1 MVVTRGSLA
10 PLVEIG
16 PPLTPEEVRRYSRH
30 LLLPEM
36 GEAGQRRLR
45 NARVCVVG
53 AGGLGAPVLLY
64 LAAAGVGRLGIVDDD
79 HVDMSNLQCQ
89 VIHGAADVGRLKVD
103 SALDSVHRID
113 PSLDVVVHP
122 VRLSIANVDEVLSGY
137 DLVIDGT
144 DNFPT
149 RYLIN
154 DSCVRLG
161 VPLVWGSIF
170 QFDAQ
175 VAVFWGRPPLGS
187 GALAVQLRDLFPAPP
202 PAGSVP
208 SCAEGGVLGALCG
221 QVGSVMATEAV
232 KLITGAGAALLGRV
246 LVLDGLEGL
255 WTQIPL
261 VAGTTRSSSPLP
273 SEDDIEGR
281 CRVGAGGRRGVAGL
295 DLRVATLTAH
305 QLKDRLVDRTAGG
318 EELLLV
324 DVREPGERAIV
335 AIPGARAV
343 SLGAILDGSGLGGI
357 PRDRPVVLYCRSGV
371 RSEQAARRLLAAG
384 YGDVAHLA
392 GGVLAWIDEVAPEL
406 SARDYLRSLES
417 GVSSAVGL
425 RL

>member
-16 PPLTPEEVRRYSRH
+16 PPLTPEDVRRYSRH
-30 LLLPEM
+30 LLLPQI

-64 LAAAGVGRLGIVDDD
+64 LAAAGVGRLGVVDDD
-79 HVDMSNLQCQ
+79 HVDVSNLQRQ

-103 SALDSVHRID
+103 SALDAVHRID

-122 VRLSIANVDEVLSGY
+122 VRLSIANVDDVLSGY

-175 VAVFWGRPPLGS
+175 VAVFWGRPPPES

-246 LVLDGLEGL
+246 LVLDGLEGR

-261 VAGTTRSSSPLP
+261 VADTTRSSSPP
-273 SEDDIEGR
+273 SEEDFEGR
-281 CRVGAGGRRGVAGL
+281 CGVGAGGGGGVVGL
-295 DLRVATLTAH
+295 DPRVATLTAH
-305 QLKDRLVDRTAGG
+305 QLKDRLVDRAAGG
-318 EELLLV
+318 EEFLLV
-324 DVREPGERAIV
+324 DVRELAERAIV
-335 AIPGARAV
+335 AIPGAKPV
-343 SLGAILDGSGLGGI
+343 PLGAIVDGSGLGDI

-371 RSEQAARRLLAAG
+371 RSEQAALTLLTAG

-392 GGVLAWIDEVAPEL
+392 GGILAWIDQVA
-406 SARDYLRSLES
+406 R
-417 GVSSAVGL
+417 
-425 RL
+425 

>member
-1 MVVTRGSLA
+1 MPMGTPRVRAA

-30 LLLPEM
+30 LLMPQI
-36 GEAGQRRLR
+36 GEEGQRRLR

-53 AGGLGAPVLLY
+53 AGGLGTPVLLY
-64 LAAAGVGRLGIVDDD
+64 LAAAGVGRMGIVDDD
-79 HVDMSNLQCQ
+79 RVDASNLQRQ

-122 VRLSIANVDEVLSGY
+122 VRLSVANVDEVLVDY

-161 VPLVWGSIF
+161 LPLVWGSIF

-175 VAVFWGRPPLGS
+175 VSVFWGRPPVGS
-187 GALAVQLRDLFPAPP
+187 GVSPVQLRDLFPSPP

-221 QVGSVMATEAV
+221 QVGAVMATEAV
-232 KLITGAGAALLGRV
+232 KLITGAGSALLGRV
-246 LVLDGLEGL
+246 LVLDGLESR

-261 VAGTTRSSSPLP
+261 VGGPVRTPSADP
-273 SEDDIEGR
+273 SEDELGES
-281 CRVGAGGRRGVAGL
+281 CRVGAGSYLGAANPEP
-295 DLRVATLTAH
+295 RVPTLTAQ
-305 QLKDRLVDRTAGG
+305 QLKDRLANSSADGA
-318 EELLLV
+318 EWLLV
-324 DVREPGERAIV
+324 DVREAGERTIV
-335 AIPGARAV
+335 TIPGATAV
-343 SLGAILDGSGLGGI
+343 PLGSILDGSGLEAI
-357 PRDRPVVLYCRSGV
+357 PRDRQVVLYCRSGV
-371 RSEQAARRLLAAG
+371 RSEQAAVSLLAAG
-384 YGDVAHLA
+384 YGDVAHLS
-392 GGVLAWIDEVAPEL
+392 GGVLAWIDEVDP
-406 SARDYLRSLES
+406 SLT
-417 GVSSAVGL
+417 
-425 RL
+425 RY

>member
-1 MVVTRGSLA
+1 MGTPRVCAA

-30 LLLPEM
+30 LLMPQI

-79 HVDMSNLQCQ
+79 RVDASNLQRQ
-89 VIHGAADVGRLKVD
+89 VIHGTADVGRLKVD
-103 SALDSVHRID
+103 SALESVHRID

-122 VRLSIANVDEVLSGY
+122 VRLSVANVDEVLVDY

-161 VPLVWGSIF
+161 LPLVWGSIF

-175 VAVFWGRPPLGS
+175 VSVFWGRPPVGS
-187 GALAVQLRDLFPAPP
+187 GVSPVQLRDLFPSPP

-221 QVGSVMATEAV
+221 QVGAVMATEAV
-232 KLITGAGAALLGRV
+232 KVITGAGSALLGRV
-246 LVLDGLEGL
+246 LVLDGLESR

-261 VAGTTRSSSPLP
+261 VGGVVRMLPADP
-273 SEDDIEGR
+273 SEDVLGEA
-281 CRVGAGGRRGVAGL
+281 CRVDAGSPGS
-295 DLRVATLTAH
+295 RVPTLTAQ
-305 QLKDRLVDRTAGG
+305 QLKDRLANSSADGA
-318 EELLLV
+318 EWLLV
-324 DVREPGERAIV
+324 DVREAGERAIV
-335 AIPGARAV
+335 TIPGATAV
-343 SLGAILDGSGLGGI
+343 PLGSILDGSGLEAI
-357 PRDRPVVLYCRSGV
+357 PRDRQVVLYCRSGV
-371 RSEQAARRLLAAG
+371 RSEQAAVSLLAAG
-384 YGDVAHLA
+384 YGDVAHLS
-392 GGVLAWIDEVAPEL
+392 GGVLAWIDEVDPSL
-406 SARDYLRSLES
+406 ARY
-417 GVSSAVGL
+417 
-425 RL
+425 